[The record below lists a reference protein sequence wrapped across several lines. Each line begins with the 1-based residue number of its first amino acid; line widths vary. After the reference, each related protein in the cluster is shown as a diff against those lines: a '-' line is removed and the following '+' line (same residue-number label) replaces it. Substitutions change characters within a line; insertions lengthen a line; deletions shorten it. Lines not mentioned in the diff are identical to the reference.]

1 MLPGSADQVH
11 TEDFARRHPQQCY
24 QPLGATGLS
33 VSQAGFG
40 CYRVALGQVAHEQ
53 ALLEAL
59 RGGINLIDTSSNY
72 ADGESESLVGE
83 VLDRWIDLD
92 GRREEIVVVSKVG
105 YLQGRNYALARQR
118 EAQGR
123 PFPELVPYDEGL
135 EHCIH
140 PQFLADQLD
149 RSLARLRLTKI
160 DVYLL
165 HNPEYYLNWA
175 AHERHP
181 RIDAE
186 HEFYRRIEAA
196 FRHLEQ
202 EVQAGR
208 ISFYGIS
215 SNTFPVQR
223 EDQGFCA
230 LDRVL
235 EIAREIAPDHHFR
248 VVQFPMNLIERG
260 AAIQNNQT
268 QGRTVLDLCRDEHMG
283 VLINRPL
290 NAIYQG
296 RMLRLAEAEAVL
308 PTNHPLFAKVQ
319 QNVRIVRQQLSAA
332 DRAWHDEQASL
343 SQLAVRALRSTR
355 GVSCTLVGMRQP
367 SYVADVLSEL
377 ARPITLKNRTESWQR
392 LEL

>member
-1 MLPGSADQVH
+1 MISGSADQVH
-11 TEDFARRHPQQCY
+11 TEDFARRHPQLRY
-24 QPLGATGLS
+24 QPLGSTGLS

-40 CYRVALGQVAHEQ
+40 CYRVALGQEDHEQ
-53 ALLEAL
+53 ALFEAL
-59 RGGINLIDTSSNY
+59 RGGVNLIDTSSNY
-72 ADGESESLVGE
+72 ADGQSEALVGE
-83 VLDRWIDLD
+83 VLERWLD
-92 GRREEIVVVSKVG
+92 YGGRREEIVVVSKVG

-140 PQFLADQLD
+140 PEFLADQLD
-149 RSLARLRLTKI
+149 RSLARLRMEKL
-160 DVYLL
+160 DVFLL

-181 RIDAE
+181 RAEAE

-202 EVQAGR
+202 EVHAGR
-208 ISFYGIS
+208 ISWYGIS
-215 SNTFPVQR
+215 SNTFPLNR
-223 EDQGFCA
+223 EDQGFCS

-235 EIAREIAPDHHFR
+235 EIARGIAPDHHFR
-248 VVQFPMNLIERG
+248 VVQFPMNLMERG
-260 AAIQNNQT
+260 AAINANQT
-268 QGRTVLDLCRDEHMG
+268 AGRSLLDLCRDEHLG

-290 NAIYQG
+290 NAFYHG

-308 PTNHPLFAKVQ
+308 PSHHPHFAKVQ
-319 QNVRIVRQQLSAA
+319 QNVRVLRGQLAAA
-332 DRAWHDEQASL
+332 DRDWHDDQASL

-355 GVSCTLVGMRQP
+355 GITCTLVGMRHT
-367 SYVADVLSEL
+367 SYVGDVLSEL
-377 ARPITLKNRTESWQR
+377 ARPMALEPRTEAWR
-392 LEL
+392 GLGL